1 MKRITSIFIV
11 IATVLLLLC
20 SCGKA
25 DNNTVS
31 ACTVFKEYD
40 NDFSFDNFDSV
51 VKMLDDLYDDSDY
64 LVSGSEETGS
74 IAVASRNKNKG
85 EKLYGGFLIEI
96 WDSKD
101 EAHTLFEYESIELA
115 QSCKLS
121 VIRVNN
127 ALITGNTYIMI
138 PFIKK
143 MSLSVPSERKVP
155 NSSVETIDKEIDI
168 EKFFEK
174 VSKSNSTKFY
184 LEENRIYSIV
194 DKTGTSILLTSFD
207 NKSYIK
213 DLYDINDF
221 YKQTENIKGKYVEY
235 NNCAFIFLD
244 DFWLDMI
251 KQCEK

>member
-25 DNNTVS
+25 DNNTIS

-64 LVSGSEETGS
+64 LVYGSEETGS

-85 EKLYGGFLIEI
+85 EKLYGGFLISI
-96 WDSKD
+96 YTSKD

-121 VIRVNN
+121 MIRVNN

-143 MSLSVPSERKVP
+143 MSLCSFRK
-155 NSSVETIDKEIDI
+155 
-168 EKFFEK
+168 
-174 VSKSNSTKFY
+174 
-184 LEENRIYSIV
+184 
-194 DKTGTSILLTSFD
+194 
-207 NKSYIK
+207 
-213 DLYDINDF
+213 
-221 YKQTENIKGKYVEY
+221 KGAEQ
-235 NNCAFIFLD
+235 FR
-244 DFWLDMI
+244 
-251 KQCEK
+251 